1 MRKMLIFL
9 LVLAF
14 VLTGVVYDSSA
25 QQQAPA
31 KSRYGG
37 ILKFTHNGAIS
48 NIASPADGAL
58 LMRHLRPVFE
68 TLLNIDEQERIQP
81 GLAESCDVSRDGKT
95 ITLHLRK
102 GIKFHDDTDFNA
114 AAVKFNLELAKKN
127 NIPSAT
133 VLRNVI
139 SYDVI
144 DPYTLRLTLSHYD
157 CRLLLRLAQSPLGQ
171 VGSPQALQKEVTS
184 DKIVQ
189 AHMVGTGPFKFDSW
203 QRDSYVRFV
212 KWDGY
217 WQKGRP
223 YLDGMEI
230 RTIIDT
236 TVSIMAFKAG
246 ETRMVENI
254 DPVDALALKGEGY
267 EIYTPSTVH
276 FIHSICPDG
285 ANPDS
290 PFANKKVREALEYA
304 INKEEMAKGIG
315 MGWYE
320 PTYQFASV
328 KDPFYAPGV
337 KPRKYDPAMAKK
349 LLAEAGY
356 PNGVKTTLVVD
367 VRKRKDE
374 VVAMQTY
381 LKDAGFDCTM
391 DLASV
396 ARITEM
402 TMKGWKG
409 ILVFGF
415 PTQANTNG
423 IITRFAQDFPS
434 MYRPVGFQEKWDA
447 LIAEPDHDKRTV
459 KMRELVKIMQEEALV
474 MPTHTDAP
482 RSAWNGTVKD
492 MNWHGRGTV
501 DYFDAANAWV
511 TK

>member
-1 MRKMLIFL
+1 MRQALASAIVVA
-9 LVLAF
+9 VLF
-14 VLTGVVYDSSA
+14 VCGVSDLPA
-25 QQQAPA
+25 QQQAAGKP
-31 KSRYGG
+31 RYGG
-37 ILKFTHNGAIS
+37 VLKFTHNGAIN

-68 TLLNIDEQERIQP
+68 TLLNTDDHERIQP
-81 GLAESCDVSRDGKT
+81 GLAESCDVSRDGKS
-95 ITLHLRK
+95 ITFRLRK
-102 GIKFHDDTDFNA
+102 GIKFQDGTDFNA

-133 VLRNVI
+133 VLRSVS
-139 SYDVI
+139 SYEIV
-144 DPYTLRLTLSHYD
+144 DPYTLRLNLSHYD

-171 VGSPQALQKEVTS
+171 MASPQAMQKEVTP
-184 DKIVQ
+184 DKLVQ

-203 QRDSYVRFV
+203 QRDNYVRFV

-230 RTIIDT
+230 KTIIDT
-236 TVSIMAFKAG
+236 TVSVLAFKAG

-254 DPVDALALKGEGY
+254 DPVDALALKKEGY

-320 PTYQFASV
+320 VTNQFASV

-374 VVAMQTY
+374 VVAIQTY
-381 LKDAGFDCTM
+381 LKEAGFDCTV
-391 DLASV
+391 DLATV
-396 ARITEM
+396 GRITEM

-409 ILVFGF
+409 ILMFGF

-423 IITRFAQDFPS
+423 IVTRFSQEYPS
-434 MYRPVGFQEKWDA
+434 MYRPAGFQEKWDA
-447 LIAEPDHDKRTV
+447 LIAEPDQDKRTV
-459 KMRELVKIMQEEALV
+459 KMRELIRIMQEEAIV

-482 RSAWNGTVKD
+482 RSAWDGTIKD
-492 MNWHGRGTV
+492 MNWHGHGTV
-501 DYFDAANAWV
+501 DYFDAANMWV